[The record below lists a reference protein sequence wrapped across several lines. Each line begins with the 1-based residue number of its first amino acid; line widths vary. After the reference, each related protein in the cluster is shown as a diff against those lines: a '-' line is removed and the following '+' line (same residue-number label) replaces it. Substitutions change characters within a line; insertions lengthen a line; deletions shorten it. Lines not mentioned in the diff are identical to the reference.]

1 MGGEAAAAASRFV
14 RLRLELIEEHK
25 VEELGVERDGAHI
38 KEEEEG
44 EEEESRRGSSPNR
57 TAVETGLTEK

>member
-44 EEEESRRGSSPNR
+44 GGRRRAG
-57 TAVETGLTEK
+57 EDHHQTEPQLKLV